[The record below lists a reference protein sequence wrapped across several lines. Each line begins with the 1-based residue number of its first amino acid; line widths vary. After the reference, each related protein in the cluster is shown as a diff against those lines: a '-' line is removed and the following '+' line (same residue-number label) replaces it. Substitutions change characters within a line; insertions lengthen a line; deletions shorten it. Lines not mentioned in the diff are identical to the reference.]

1 MSGTNLRTIWLTLR
15 ATNYT
20 TAVFTN
26 VITNLKGLDA
36 AQRQAINSSLNLGK
50 SAYAAGMLFNVLGT
64 QMGGTFG
71 KFLTYSSYLMFI
83 VAGLSYL
90 KAAII
95 FANSVLSNHAIIVNL
110 LSSAY
115 FRLGAAI
122 GAGFAIFFI
131 LKDYLGPIP
140 AAMLAI
146 AAAVAILLIPLLL
159 ASKAMNVLTL
169 GAAGGIA
176 TITNATAGISGMG
189 ASMLSAQHGTR
200 YVGRTGP
207 ALLHEG
213 EIVYNPSTGRPTQVG
228 NDLQGGMGGGT
239 QIDASMHVD
248 TINTKADV
256 EELNELLKKQGRRI
270 ANDQR

>member
-15 ATNYT
+15 AVNYT

-50 SAYAAGMLFNVLGT
+50 SAYAAGMLFNVLGS

-71 KFLTYSSYLMFI
+71 KMLTYSSYLMFI

-95 FANSVLSNHAIIVNL
+95 FANSVLHNHSIIVNL

-140 AAMLAI
+140 AAMIAI
-146 AAAVAILLIPLLL
+146 AAAVAILLVPLLL
-159 ASKAMNVLTL
+159 ASKAMNVLTVG
-169 GAAGGIA
+169 GAGLAA
-176 TITNATAGISGMG
+176 TVTNATAGISGMG
-189 ASMLSAQHGTR
+189 TSMLGMQHGTR

-207 ALLHEG
+207 ALLHAG
-213 EIVYNPSTGRPTQVG
+213 EVVYNPSTGRPTQVG

-239 QIDASMHVD
+239 QIDASMHID
-248 TINTKADV
+248 TVNTKMGI
-256 EELNELLKKQGRRI
+256 EEMNELFKKQGRRI

>member
-15 ATNYT
+15 AVNYT

-50 SAYAAGMLFNVLGT
+50 SAYAAGMLFNVLGS

-71 KFLTYSSYLMFI
+71 KMLTYASYLMFI

-95 FANSVLSNHAIIVNL
+95 FTNAILHNHAIIVNL

-122 GAGFAIFFI
+122 GAGFAVFFI

-140 AAMLAI
+140 AAILAI
-146 AAAVAILLIPLLL
+146 TAALAIMLIPLLL
-159 ASKAMNVLTL
+159 ASKAMNVLTVGGA
-169 GAAGGIA
+169 GAAA

-189 ASMLSAQHGTR
+189 SSMLGLQHGTR
-200 YVGRTGP
+200 MVGRTGIS
-207 ALLHEG
+207 LLHAG
-213 EIVYNPSTGRPTQVG
+213 EVVYNPSTGRPTQVG
-228 NDLQGGMGGGT
+228 NDLQGGLGGGT

-248 TINTKADV
+248 TINTKMGI
-256 EELNELLKKQGRRI
+256 EEMNELLKKQGRRI

>member
-15 ATNYT
+15 AVNYT

-50 SAYAAGMLFNVLGT
+50 SAYAAGMLFNVLGS

-71 KFLTYSSYLMFI
+71 KMLTYSSYLMFI

-95 FANSVLSNHAIIVNL
+95 FANSVLANHAIIVNL

-140 AAMLAI
+140 AAMIAI
-146 AAAVAILLIPLLL
+146 AVAVAILLVPLLL

-169 GAAGGIA
+169 GVAGGIA
-176 TITNATAGISGMG
+176 SLTNVTSGISGMG
-189 ASMLSAQHGTR
+189 TSMLSAQHGTR

-207 ALLHEG
+207 ALLHAG
-213 EIVYNPSTGRPTQVG
+213 EVVYNPSTGRPTQVG
-228 NDLQGGMGGGT
+228 NDLTGGLGGGT

-256 EELNELLKKQGRRI
+256 EELNELFKKQGRKI